1 MATVSIPSVLR
12 TFTERQSQVSLAGA
26 NVGEVVASL
35 AASYPDLAPHILDD
49 SGNLRSF
56 VNVFVGDTD
65 IRSLQGPQT
74 PVGDDTS
81 ILLVPAIAGGA
92 PDDTALASVR

>member
-12 TFTERQSQVSLAGA
+12 TFTERQSQVSLEGA

-35 AASYPDLAPHILDD
+35 AASFPDLAPHILDD

-74 PVGDDTS
+74 PVSDETS

-92 PDDTALASVR
+92 PESTSSASVR